1 MLRYKKALLKVEF
14 SKANEAA
21 EDVKKKLEEEY
32 GPINI
37 DLASGEYTIVEQK
50 EEKNKV
56 NNVVRKISIGSD
68 YKNDAMHYSIGQQ
81 VYGGHEIAYIIH
93 DTKDSSYNIHIKK
106 RR

>member
-1 MLRYKKALLKVEF
+1 MAEQNAKITDEQLKEIQETQGKVNQILNNIGFVEVQKSALKVEF

-50 EEKNKV
+50 EKEK
-56 NNVVRKISIGSD
+56 
-68 YKNDAMHYSIGQQ
+68 
-81 VYGGHEIAYIIH
+81 
-93 DTKDSSYNIHIKK
+93 
-106 RR
+106 

>member
-1 MLRYKKALLKVEF
+1 MTEQNAKITDEQLKEIQETQGKVNQLLNQIGFVEVQKSALKVEF

-50 EEKNKV
+50 EE
-56 NNVVRKISIGSD
+56 
-68 YKNDAMHYSIGQQ
+68 
-81 VYGGHEIAYIIH
+81 E
-93 DTKDSSYNIHIKK
+93 
-106 RR
+106 

>member
-1 MLRYKKALLKVEF
+1 MAEKNAKITDEQLKEIQETHGKVNQILNNIGFVEVQKSALKVEF

-50 EEKNKV
+50 EEEK
-56 NNVVRKISIGSD
+56 
-68 YKNDAMHYSIGQQ
+68 
-81 VYGGHEIAYIIH
+81 
-93 DTKDSSYNIHIKK
+93 
-106 RR
+106 

>member
-1 MLRYKKALLKVEF
+1 MAEQNAKITDKQLKEIQETQGKVNQLLNQIGFVEVQKSALKVEF

-50 EEKNKV
+50 EEK
-56 NNVVRKISIGSD
+56 
-68 YKNDAMHYSIGQQ
+68 
-81 VYGGHEIAYIIH
+81 
-93 DTKDSSYNIHIKK
+93 
-106 RR
+106 